1 MDTGIRTPWRPILTW
16 IAFNLLG
23 WMAAPA
29 LALALRSPGSTFDNP
44 AMLIVVIAP
53 PALAQWL
60 VLRRLVGMTPLWL
73 ITIPL
78 GFLIFIGLVVM
89 TSTGVLQLPDDEGTA
104 TLSALYAILGG
115 LVGVFQWLI
124 LRRYFRTAGI
134 WVAASAAGTGI
145 GLAIVLI
152 TKLMSAS
159 GIAAI
164 AVFVLTYAAFT
175 GAALEWLLARGA
187 LREAVRAA

>member
-1 MDTGIRTPWRPILTW
+1 MFAW
-16 IAFNLLG
+16 IASNLLG

-29 LALALRSPGSTFDNP
+29 LALALGLPGSTCNNP

-60 VLRRLVGMTPLWL
+60 VLRRLVAMTPLWL

-78 GFLIFIGLVVM
+78 GFLIFVGLVVM

-104 TLSALYAILGG
+104 TLSALYAVLGG
-115 LVGVFQWLI
+115 LVGLLQWLI

-145 GLAIVLI
+145 GLALVLI
-152 TKLMSAS
+152 TDLVSAS

-164 AVFVLTYAAFT
+164 AVFVLTYAALT
-175 GAALEWLLARGA
+175 GAALEWLLASGT
-187 LREAVRAA
+187 LREVVRAA